1 MRRITYSVI
10 FLIILNLTNVYSQNS
25 IKILDSVPKTFIE
38 KYKRQNHNYNP
49 LNVGNLWQY
58 YADDGPYNV
67 YIDKDTIVNNKTYFK
82 KIDFKFYKENG
93 NIKHFF
99 TWERNDTLK
108 ASSYMLDW
116 EDLDEDGLTDDE
128 LLMDSLEIPNYKK
141 YLSYK
146 DTWKY
151 HYTFNY
157 PSTALIVDS
166 SWIVI
171 FGDTVMSRY
180 VQYVDHFYEERIA
193 DKYGVVLKQFE
204 LALPLILTGAIIDS
218 VQYGTIVSIG
228 DVNNANHP
236 EYLRLLNNYPNP
248 FNSRTTIEY
257 ELEVAENIRLM
268 VYDVRG
274 SLVAT
279 LVKKRESPGRHRVY
293 FDASYYHLASGLY
306 IVALQGERFN
316 QFKKM
321 IYVK

>member
-1 MRRITYSVI
+1 MRRITYSIIV
-10 FLIILNLTNVYSQNS
+10 LIIFNLTNIYSQTNF
-25 IKILDSVPKTFIE
+25 KVLDSVPKTFIE
-38 KYKRQNHNYNP
+38 KYKRQNNNYNP
-49 LNVGNLWQY
+49 LNVGNFWQY

-67 YIDKDTIVNNKTYFK
+67 YIVKDTTVNNKTYFK
-82 KIDFKFYKENG
+82 KIDFKFYKESG
-93 NIKHFF
+93 DIKHFF

-128 LLMDSLEIPNYKK
+128 LLLDSLEIPNYKK

-204 LALPLILTGAIIDS
+204 LAWPLILTGAIIDS

-248 FNSRTTIEY
+248 FNSSTTIIFQLTRSALVNVTIY
-257 ELEVAENIRLM
+257 DSAGKKVIVLM
-268 VYDVRG
+268 NEFKTPETYKIKFTPLNLSSGIYYFRIK
-274 SLVAT
+274 T
-279 LVKKRESPGRHRVY
+279 NKKSI
-293 FDASYYHLASGLY
+293 S
-306 IVALQGERFN
+306 
-316 QFKKM
+316 KKM
-321 IYVK
+321 LYVK

>member
-1 MRRITYSVI
+1 MRSLTYTII
-10 FLIILNLTNVYSQNS
+10 FICILNLTSIYSQDY

-38 KYKRQNHNYNP
+38 KYKKQKHNYNP
-49 LNVGNLWQY
+49 LNVGNFWQY

-67 YIDKDTIVNNKTYFK
+67 FIEKDTIVNNNKYYK
-82 KIDFKFYKENG
+82 KVDWRAIFEKNY
-93 NIKHFF
+93 FF

-128 LLMDSLEIPNYKK
+128 LLLDSLEIPNYKK

-193 DKYGVVLKQFE
+193 DKYGVVLKQSE
-204 LALPLILTGAIIDS
+204 LAWPLILTGAVIDS
-218 VQYGTIVSIG
+218 VQYGTIVSIN
-228 DVNNANHP
+228 DVNNGNHL
-236 EYLRLLNNYPNP
+236 EDLKLFNNYPNP
-248 FNSRTTIEY
+248 FNSSTTIIFQLTRSASVNVTIY
-257 ELEVAENIRLM
+257 DNVGQKVSALM
-268 VYDVRG
+268 NEFK
-274 SLVAT
+274 T
-279 LVKKRESPGRHRVY
+279 PGTYKINFKPLNLSSGIYY
-293 FDASYYHLASGLY
+293 FRIKANNKSVS
-306 IVALQGERFN
+306 
-316 QFKKM
+316 KKM
-321 IYVK
+321 LYVK